1 VYTAA
6 QEGEPLPQSAALP
19 IAALAAHIALCAW
32 QEYRR
37 RHDARSDRKLLRKLR
52 GLTDQFDRIEDRVN
66 ELSRDRTQAA
76 AAVTRLFAVR
86 DAGGESWEEQDARR
100 SR

>member
-1 VYTAA
+1 MNLMTRPAPLCAA
-6 QEGEPLPQSAALP
+6 V
-19 IAALAAHIALCAW
+19 LAAHVALVTW

-37 RHDARSDRKLLRKLR
+37 SRDARQDRKSARRIRCLAAQL
-52 GLTDQFDRIEDRVN
+52 DRIEDRVN
-66 ELSRDRTQAA
+66 ELSSDRTQAA

-86 DAGGESWEEQDARR
+86 DGGENWEEQDARR